1 MKFFTR
7 KISGILAA
15 VLVLSAFSGMAFAA
29 EGKVSHLSADQ
40 IGLLQYLGIPL
51 TEEKSYDAEITR
63 GELAHIAAR
72 VANLQAYD
80 GEGSFFYD
88 VPTNYKYADDIFALY
103 SAGIV
108 SGDGAG
114 NYSPNDISTEQE
126 ISKIFSIILGYKDIG
141 YFEEFYRIAN
151 RIGLLDGINL
161 DGVLT
166 YGEALGIAYKALH
179 LEMLEGTLY
188 GEKKEYA
195 TTNGY
200 LAIER
205 YHGLVMQ
212 RGIVEGG
219 FGTMLTHVNE
229 NLLDGYVS
237 INDRTYL
244 YPDNSFLGQN
254 VVYYTKATH
263 RDSISPTEIVY
274 MHSDSQKNHIM
285 KLDGEDIIN
294 YSNCR
299 MEYWNK
305 DRKATV
311 QLKSNFDT
319 IYNGYALSL
328 PADEDLQPKS
338 GLVTLIDN
346 DGDNLY
352 DVAIV
357 DAYQYVAFNGYDEEN
372 ELVYIMPYPDM
383 TGKEPDSVC
392 IGDTDRKKDITFRHP
407 KGDIMVS
414 RIERGTIMS
423 LREAKNA
430 RGTYHAEF
438 GFGIESVTGYV
449 ESYDVGNSI
458 EIEGTQYT
466 MSEAAIYDAQP
477 ISLRQMVTVYLH
489 QGKCIAVIHAENNDY
504 QYGYLVDL
512 KLETKFFKPTLV
524 VKMLDAQKK
533 MQEFSVGNKI
543 FIDEDPFDDMERVV
557 SYLKDSA
564 LKSRDTYL
572 NENSANVWEYSQ
584 LVRYRLN
591 NDGVLT
597 HLDTHKTGAGG
608 KESDKALSFDWQ
620 YKYGDT
626 IIKGETTARYFTGVK
641 SLLKVA
647 SGTSSPKAN
656 EAELI
661 CAVDAN
667 TKFLRVPFNAK
678 DEEHMY
684 TGSMQTN
691 ERTYYA
697 EVYNMDPE
705 TRIADFVLFYQ
716 AKSKEVDYA
725 KAPYIVTGI
734 EKTLDEEGYPIT
746 QIKLVGALAGETTLE
761 IASDSSLD
769 FELQVGMVL
778 HVLEEQGKLV
788 AAYPL
793 DMATWPE
800 DTESNR
806 VLRAG
811 SSTTLLYD
819 ITAQFR
825 ATFGTVLSVKDNM
838 FVHTT
843 SFPGEKTDLAKDGEN
858 ILAYHTSSN
867 STQFYI
873 FDRTEPSPTVR
884 LASIEKLEP
893 YLRNPNTKQRILV
906 YSSSGTARFV
916 YIII

>member
-1 MKFFTR
+1 MNNFMR
-7 KISGILAA
+7 KISGILA
-15 VLVLSAFSGMAFAA
+15 VILVLSAFPGTIFAD
-29 EGKVSHLSADQ
+29 EEKVILLSSDQ
-40 IGLLQYLGIPL
+40 EGLLQYLGIPL
-51 TEEKSYDAEITR
+51 AEEKSYDMEITR

-72 VANLQAYD
+72 VANLQAYN

-88 VPTNYKYADDIFALY
+88 VPANYKYANDISALY

-114 NYSPNDISTEQE
+114 NYSPNDLATEYE

-141 YFEEFYRIAN
+141 CFEEFYRIAN
-151 RIGLLDGINL
+151 RIGLLDGINT

-166 YGEALGIAYKALH
+166 YGEALVIAYNALH
-179 LEMLEGTLY
+179 LEMMEGTLY
-188 GEKKEYA
+188 GNTKEYA
-195 TTNGY
+195 TTKGY

-205 YHGLVMQ
+205 YHGIVMR

-219 FGTMLTHVNE
+219 FGTMLTHINE
-229 NLLDGYVS
+229 NLLDGYIS
-237 INDRTYL
+237 INDQTYL
-244 YPDNSFLGQN
+244 YHDNSFLGQN
-254 VVYYTKATH
+254 VVYYTKAT
-263 RDSISPTEIVY
+263 RGDGNSPQEIVF

-294 YSNCR
+294 YSNYR

-311 QLKSNFDT
+311 QLRSDFDT
-319 IYNGYALSL
+319 IYNGIALSL

-338 GLVTLIDN
+338 GSVTLIDN
-346 DGDNLY
+346 NGDKLY

-357 DAYQYVAFNGYDEEN
+357 EAYQYVAFDGYNEDDEIA
-372 ELVYIMPYPDM
+372 YIMPYPDM
-383 TGKEPDSVC
+383 EGNMPASTC
-392 IGDTDRKKDITFRHP
+392 IGDTTREKDITFKHP

-414 RIERGTIMS
+414 RIEKGTILS
-423 LREAKNA
+423 LQESKNA
-430 RGTYHAEF
+430 RGTYHAKF
-438 GFGIESVTGYV
+438 GVGIESVTGYV
-449 ESYDVGNSI
+449 DNYVAGESITIDGMRYP
-458 EIEGTQYT
+458 
-466 MSEAAIYDAQP
+466 MSKAAIYDAQP
-477 ISLRQMVTVYLH
+477 ICLRQMVTAYFHLGRCVA
-489 QGKCIAVIHAENNDY
+489 IVHAENNDY

-512 KLETKFFKPTLV
+512 KVETKFFEPTLV
-524 VKMLDAQKK
+524 VKMMDAQKK
-533 MQEFSVGNKI
+533 MQEFSVGDKI
-543 FIDEDPFDDMERVV
+543 FIDEDPFTDMERVAN
-557 SYLKDSA
+557 YLKDSA

-572 NENSANVWEYSQ
+572 NENSANVWKYSQ

-626 IIKGETTARYFTGVK
+626 IIKGETTARFFTGVQ

-647 SGTSSPKAN
+647 SGTNSPKAN

-716 AKSKEVDYA
+716 AKSTEVDYA
-725 KAPYIVTGI
+725 KAPYIVTAI
-734 EKTLDEEGYPIT
+734 EKVLDEDGYPVT
-746 QIKLVGALAGETTLE
+746 QIRLVGAIAGETTLE
-761 IASDSSLD
+761 LPSEDSLD
-769 FELQVGMVL
+769 FDLQVGMVL
-778 HVLEEQGKLV
+778 HILEEQGEV
-788 AAYPL
+788 IAAYPL

-800 DTESNR
+800 DTTSSR
-806 VLRAG
+806 ILRAG
-811 SSTTLLYD
+811 ASTTLLYD
-819 ITAQFR
+819 ITSQFR

-843 SFPGEKTDLAKDGEN
+843 SFPGEKADLAKDGEN
-858 ILAYHTSSN
+858 ILAYQTSGN

-873 FDRTEPSPTVR
+873 YDRTEPSPAVK

-893 YLRNPNTKQRILV
+893 YLRNPDTKQRVLV
-906 YSSSGTARFV
+906 YSSSGTARFI